1 MSLDPIEACH
11 RRQISAAK
19 RDAQIE
25 LQRLPKT
32 EEEIKR
38 LSAEELIRYRADV
51 ENIYQEVEMA
61 EKNLEAYQKRQK
73 DINEKLND
81 ATVIFEHNNERE
93 MKEMENNKDL
103 EVRSLQKYLT
113 TEFKQMNEIEQ
124 RALDLN
130 GAAAVVPKDIVNVLI
145 TDGKY
150 STLLSRATVF
160 GDSRPGKL
168 SIPIASHNAAV
179 WKDENAD
186 ADANDATYEKSP
198 NITNIQLGAHEL
210 YRWMRMSS
218 AAYSMS
224 SAEFQEMMLNLLSS
238 EVIEELEKAFVDGT
252 GIGQPKGLEAVN
264 FTDKVNAVEVATGGA
279 IAPKDIADAI
289 SLLPAKHARNAIVMC
304 NTGTL
309 AAISLFKG
317 TSEYAFDISQGA
329 NSLFGHEIVV
339 NEHVDDDVVYIVD
352 PSELYVRFAMPL
364 QVEAN
369 KSSGFTKASVDLR
382 ALTVVDAAW
391 NDKAVSKVYI
401 KAA

>member
-1 MSLDPIEACH
+1 MRLTEIEN
-11 RRQISAAK
+11 
-19 RDAQIE
+19 
-25 LQRLPKT
+25 RLA
-32 EEEIKR
+32 EIK
-38 LSAEELIRYRADV
+38 EELNTNTEMDIDRATVEVRKLKAERKVILDNANAIRKHEESVANNR
-51 ENIYQEVEMA
+51 
-61 EKNLEAYQKRQK
+61 NLEVIESIDFQPLATRG
-73 DINEKLND
+73 NEK
-81 ATVIFEHNNERE
+81 
-93 MKEMENNKDL
+93 MENL

-113 TEFKQMNEIEQ
+113 TEFKQMNETEQ

-130 GAAAVVPKDIVNVLI
+130 GAAAVVPTEIANLLI

-150 STLLSRATVF
+150 SSLLARATVF
-160 GDSRPGKL
+160 SDNKPGKL
-168 SIPIASHNAAV
+168 SIPIASANAAV

-186 ADANDATYEKSP
+186 ADALDATYEKSP
-198 NITNIQLGAHEL
+198 TMTNILLGGHEL
-210 YRWMRMSS
+210 YRWMRMSA

-224 SAEFQEMMLNLLSS
+224 ASQFQEMMLNLLSS
-238 EVIEELEKAFVDGT
+238 EVVEELEKSFVDGT
-252 GIGQPKGLEAVN
+252 GIGQPKGLAAVT

-289 SLLPAKHARNAIVMC
+289 SLLPAKHARKAVVMC

-309 AAISLFKG
+309 AAIQLFKG

-339 NEHVDDDVVYIVD
+339 NEHVADDVVYIVD

-369 KSSGFTKASVDLR
+369 QSSGFTKAAVDLR
-382 ALTVVDAAW
+382 ALTVVDSAW
-391 NDKAVSKVYI
+391 NAKAVSKVYI